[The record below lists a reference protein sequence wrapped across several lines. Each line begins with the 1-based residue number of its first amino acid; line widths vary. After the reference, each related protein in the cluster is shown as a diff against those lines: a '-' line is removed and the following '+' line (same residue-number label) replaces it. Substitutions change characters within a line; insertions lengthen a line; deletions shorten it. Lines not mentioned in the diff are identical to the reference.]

1 VFQIE
6 FTTSTNL
13 PEFFL
18 ILYLFLS
25 HEKQFSGLF
34 FESGKSAMWG
44 RVSVS
49 KLLHAGCG
57 GRSFLS
63 RARASI
69 TRSERA
75 LSEAA
80 TPAVREQHRCPH
92 HRTRTSTSAPPRF
105 RVASRRR
112 LPSAA
117 EAAVRH
123 HCPSAPHRHIPPSS
137 VSRAPPPFPSR
148 RALGL
153 LLVG

>member
-6 FTTSTNL
+6 FTTSTNFHN
-13 PEFFL
+13 FFI

-34 FESGKSAMWG
+34 LNLGNLPCGAH
-44 RVSVS
+44 VSVF
-49 KLLHAGCG
+49 KLLHA
-57 GRSFLS
+57 
-63 RARASI
+63 ARASI